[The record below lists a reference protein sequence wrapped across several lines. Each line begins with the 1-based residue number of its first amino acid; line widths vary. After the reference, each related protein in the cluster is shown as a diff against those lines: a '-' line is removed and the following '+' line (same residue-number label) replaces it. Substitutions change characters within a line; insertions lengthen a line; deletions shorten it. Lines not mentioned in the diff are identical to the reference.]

1 MSDLHPERFMDDV
14 LDTPRALRATA
25 DLHAAGGPLG
35 RLGALEPRPRRVIFL
50 GMGSSRYAAL
60 VAAAVLRSRGV
71 DAAVEMASTGL
82 PQPPAP
88 DTLAIA
94 ISAGGGSQETLA
106 ALRRHRGRSHVVAVT
121 NRPRR
126 PFAREADLTLALAAG
141 EEVSGVASK
150 TYACT
155 LAVLLLA
162 AGRFMGEPALGR
174 MLVRAGAD
182 ACERVLDGHDRWL
195 EQAADLLGE
204 RALHVLAPAER
215 FGSAEQSALVL
226 REVPRV
232 RADACETGD
241 WSHVDVY
248 LTKRPGLAPPAAAR
262 VGMGG
267 RGDGVG
273 DAARRAG
280 GDGRRCAAPGGG
292 GRRAARRR
300 RCAGAG
306 ADRGAGGRVG
316 GRRAVATRPDLTSM
330 RIATRW

>member
-1 MSDLHPERFMDDV
+1 MSDLHPERFMEDV

-35 RLGALEPRPRRVIFL
+35 RLGALEPRPRRVLFL
-50 GMGSSRYAAL
+50 GMGSSRFAAL
-60 VAAAVLRSRGV
+60 VAAGVLRSRGV

-94 ISAGGGSQETLA
+94 VSAGGGSQETLA

-174 MLVRAGAD
+174 TLVRAGAD

-248 LTKRPGLAPPAAAR
+248 LTKRPGLGLLLLRGSAWEDEVMEWATRRGVPVVTAGGALPQAA
-262 VGMGG
+262 VDVPLH
-267 RGDGVG
+267 DGG
-273 DAARRAG
+273 DALVRALTEVLVAELVAAELWRR
-280 GDGRRCAAPGGG
+280 DP
-292 GRRAARRR
+292 
-300 RCAGAG
+300 
-306 ADRGAGGRVG
+306 
-316 GRRAVATRPDLTSM
+316 
-330 RIATRW
+330 I

>member
-1 MSDLHPERFMDDV
+1 MSDLHPERFMEDV

-35 RLGALEPRPRRVIFL
+35 RLGALEPRPRRILFL
-50 GMGSSRYAAL
+50 GMGSSRFAAL
-60 VAAAVLRSRGV
+60 IVAALLRSRGV

-82 PQPPAP
+82 PQPPAL

-94 ISAGGGSQETLA
+94 VSAGGGSQETLQ

-126 PFAREADLTLALAAG
+126 AFAAEADLTLALAAG

-162 AGRFMGEPALGR
+162 AGRFLGEPALGR
-174 MLVRAGAD
+174 ALVRAGAD
-182 ACERVLDGHDRWL
+182 ACERVIDGHGLWL

-204 RALHVLAPAER
+204 RAVHVLAPAER

-248 LTKRPGLAPPAAAR
+248 LSKRPGLGVLMLRGSAWENEVLEWTTQRGVPVVTAGGALPHAAMD
-262 VGMGG
+262 VPLH
-267 RGDGVG
+267 DGG
-273 DAARRAG
+273 DAMVRALAEVLVAELVAAELWRR
-280 GDGRRCAAPGGG
+280 DP
-292 GRRAARRR
+292 
-300 RCAGAG
+300 
-306 ADRGAGGRVG
+306 
-316 GRRAVATRPDLTSM
+316 
-330 RIATRW
+330 I

>member
-1 MSDLHPERFMDDV
+1 MSELHPERFMEDV

-35 RLGALEPRPRRVIFL
+35 RLGALEPRPRRVLFF
-50 GMGSSRYAAL
+50 GMGSSRFAAL
-60 VAAAVLRSRGV
+60 VAAGVLRSRGV

-94 ISAGGGSQETLA
+94 VSAGGGSEETLA

-182 ACERVLDGHDRWL
+182 ACERVLDGYDRWL

-204 RALHVLAPAER
+204 RSLHVLAPAER

-248 LTKRPGLAPPAAAR
+248 LTKRPGLGLLLLRGSAWEDEVMEWATQRGVPVVTAGGALPQAA
-262 VGMGG
+262 VDVPLH
-267 RGDGVG
+267 DGG
-273 DAARRAG
+273 DALVRALAEVLVAELLAAELWRR
-280 GDGRRCAAPGGG
+280 DP
-292 GRRAARRR
+292 
-300 RCAGAG
+300 
-306 ADRGAGGRVG
+306 
-316 GRRAVATRPDLTSM
+316 
-330 RIATRW
+330 I